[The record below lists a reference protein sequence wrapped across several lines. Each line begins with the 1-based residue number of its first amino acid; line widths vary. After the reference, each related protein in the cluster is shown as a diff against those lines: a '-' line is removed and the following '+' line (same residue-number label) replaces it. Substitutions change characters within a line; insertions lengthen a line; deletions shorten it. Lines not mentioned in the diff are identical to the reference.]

1 MPLRNPIRCRS
12 SLSLHVYVY
21 VRVNRVMA
29 GVPSERASGG
39 GRRAGERATARSPQ
53 RGAYVTDA
61 HAGQDGAR
69 GTPRYVVG
77 LYM

>member
-61 HAGQDGAR
+61 R
-69 GTPRYVVG
+69 TRVKTVREVPRDT
-77 LYM
+77 